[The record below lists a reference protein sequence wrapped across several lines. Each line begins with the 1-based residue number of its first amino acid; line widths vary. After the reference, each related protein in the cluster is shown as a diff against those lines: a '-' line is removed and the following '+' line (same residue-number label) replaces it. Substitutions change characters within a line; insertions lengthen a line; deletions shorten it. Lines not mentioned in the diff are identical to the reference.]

1 MKYLYST
8 LLLLFI
14 LSVQKAS
21 LLHAQNFY
29 LTGGVN
35 FSKLA
40 QYKED
45 QALEPNRL
53 LRPGFSIG
61 STVDLKISE
70 KLSFMPSLLFSLKR
84 ETQEI
89 NYYLPASFFDE
100 NDELGVVNVG
110 YKSSINEFYLD
121 VPLPLKMKLPIG
133 KLDFYGI
140 AGPYLGF
147 FLFES
152 SKTEYDPNLAS
163 LETEELQSEPFSNRL
178 DYGIKLGAGLDLKS
192 YLVQVSYDYGLYR
205 KMKYEFEDFD
215 VTQTLRNSFL
225 NFTFAY
231 KL

>member
-14 LSVQKAS
+14 LSVQKS
-21 LLHAQNFY
+21 SFLHAQNFY

-35 FSKLA
+35 FSKFD
-40 QYKED
+40 QYKGGRN
-45 QALEPNRL
+45 LEPNRL

-84 ETQEI
+84 ETQKM
-89 NYYLPASFFDE
+89 YYYMPAVVFDE
-100 NDELGVVNVG
+100 NDEFGVVNVG
-110 YKSSINEFYLD
+110 YKSTMNEFYLD
-121 VPLPLKMKLPIG
+121 VPMPLKMKLPIG

-140 AGPYLGF
+140 AGPYLGL

-163 LETEELQSEPFSNRL
+163 LETEELQGEPFSNKL
-178 DYGIKLGAGLDLKS
+178 DYGIKFGAGLDLKS

-205 KMKYEFEDFD
+205 KIIYEFEDFD